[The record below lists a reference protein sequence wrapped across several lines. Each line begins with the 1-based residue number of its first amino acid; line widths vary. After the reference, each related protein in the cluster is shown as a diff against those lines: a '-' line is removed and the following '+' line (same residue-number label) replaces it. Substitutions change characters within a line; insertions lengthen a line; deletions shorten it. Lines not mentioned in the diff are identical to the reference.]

1 MRRAARYL
9 TLLTAWFALSGTAS
23 AYYFYVHYLNRG
35 SFQATV
41 EKFDLAALQNKTVPF
56 LISDQQPSLSAGD
69 SFAGLVSQV
78 RLAAK
83 AWSDIESSDLRLA
96 FGGFFSPGTQH
107 SGPVIEVVFG
117 EVPPGLIA
125 ATVAELRPELSA
137 GAPGIAAVPTEPFIP
152 IVKSMVVLD
161 RDQSRA
167 PSWSEAFF
175 LTVTHEFG
183 HAIGL
188 QHSFCSGVMSTEVTR
203 ATTKAQPL
211 ALDDV
216 AGASVLYPA
225 RPLSASNGS
234 ISGRIAIGNTGI
246 NLASVVA
253 LSTDGAA
260 ISALTAPDGS
270 YRIDGVPP
278 GSYYVYAHPLP
289 PRVSGEAE
297 AGGVTSPLD
306 AAGQAIPFHDNFE
319 AVLYPNA
326 RSLDRASTVLVSAGT
341 STVGINFSVTR
352 RAGPPGLFGVA
363 TFSFPGQVA
372 VRPAHLTAGGPA
384 SFAVASGYGL
394 TSRAVPTIIG
404 SGMGS
409 AEARPYAPDPRFVRF
424 DFQLSPGASEG
435 PRHLMLATDT
445 DFYVLPAA
453 IRVMRRPPPS
463 LSSASTSADAT
474 GARIVNISGQNLGPE
489 TQILFDGAP
498 GTIRQADESQITVI
512 PPTAPTGHRAA
523 VVALNRDG
531 QSSLFLQNPAQSYE
545 YESNGDWSFSVAPNQ
560 IPVGVETLVE
570 VLGTNANFNA
580 AQTALTFGSATVH
593 VRRLWVAGP
602 NRLLANVLVP
612 AGTQPGTMTVTAGT
626 GLRVLAQQNGFSVT
640 PANPRGI
647 SLRSPVTD
655 AGAGSVASVRLIG
668 DVTAASLQVTV
679 NDRPGTVLGL
689 SGGVLS
695 FRVPAGLTAGPG
707 VVRVTSGTESATI
720 GMAIDAAPPAISA
733 AAAAGARVD
742 ETRPARPGEVL
753 TLAVTGLADPSAE
766 VTPNRVAVL
775 VNGAPQAILGV
786 ATVPGTGHNVQ
797 FQLDAR
803 TAVGNHPVIVTIDGR
818 ASAEFILPVRVN

>member
-1 MRRAARYL
+1 MRRAARFL
-9 TLLTAWFALSGTAS
+9 TLWTAWFALSGTAS
-23 AYYFYVHYLNRG
+23 AYYFYVHYLTRG
-35 SFQATV
+35 SFQGTV

-56 LISDQQPSLSAGD
+56 LISDQQPSLAAGD
-69 SFAGLVSQV
+69 SFAALVSQI

-83 AWSDIESSDLRLA
+83 TWSDVETSDLRLA
-96 FGGFFSPGTQH
+96 FGGLFSPGTQH

-125 ATVAELRPELSA
+125 ATVAELRPELST
-137 GAPGIAAVPTEPFIP
+137 GAPGIALVPTEPFIP

-161 RDQSRA
+161 RDQSRS
-167 PSWSEAFF
+167 PSWSESFF

-211 ALDDV
+211 ALDDIT
-216 AGASVLYPA
+216 GASVLYPA
-225 RPLSASNGS
+225 RPLSASHGS
-234 ISGRIAIGNTGI
+234 ISGRVTIGNAGV

-253 LSTDGAA
+253 LSADGAA

-270 YRIDGVPP
+270 FRIDGVPP

-306 AAGQAIPFHDNFE
+306 GAGQAIPFRDNFE
-319 AVLYPNA
+319 AVLYPSA

-372 VRPAHLTAGGPA
+372 VRPAHLTATGPA
-384 SFAVASGYGL
+384 TFAVASGYGL
-394 TSRAVPTIIG
+394 TSRVTPTVIG
-404 SGMGS
+404 TGMT
-409 AEARPYAPDPRFVRF
+409 ATEARPYAPDPRFVRF
-424 DFQLSPGASEG
+424 DFQMNPGANEG
-435 PRHLMLATDT
+435 PRHLVLATDT

-453 IRVMRRPPPS
+453 VRMTRRPPPS
-463 LSSASTSADAT
+463 LSPAT
-474 GARIVNISGQNLGPE
+474 TAVDGSGARVVTLNGQNLGPE

-498 GTIRQADESQITVI
+498 GTVRQADDNQVTVI
-512 PPTAPTGHRAA
+512 PPSAPTGHRAA
-523 VVALNRDG
+523 IVALNRDG
-531 QSSLFLQNPAQSYE
+531 QSSLFLQSPAQGYE
-545 YESNGDWSFSVAPNQ
+545 YESSGDWSFSVAPNQ
-560 IPVGVETLVE
+560 IPAGVETLVE
-570 VLGTNANFNA
+570 VLGTNANFNP
-580 AQTALTFGSATVH
+580 AQTALMFGSSTVH

-612 AGTQPGTMTVTAGT
+612 AGTQPGTMTVTVGT
-626 GLRVLAQQNGFSVT
+626 GLRVLPQQNGFSVT

-647 SLRSPVTD
+647 SLRSPVTE

-668 DVTAASLQVTV
+668 DATPASLQITV

-689 SGGVLS
+689 SGGVLT
-695 FRVPAGLTAGPG
+695 FRVPAGLAAGPG
-707 VVRVTSGTESATI
+707 VVRVTSGADSATI
-720 GMAIDAAPPAISA
+720 GMSIDAAPPAVSSA
-733 AAAAGARVD
+733 VSGSARI
-742 ETRPARPGEVL
+742 EEARPARPGEVL
-753 TLAVTGLADPSAE
+753 TLTVTGLADPSAE
-766 VTPNRVAVL
+766 VTPNRVTVL
-775 VNGAPQAILGV
+775 VNGAAQAILGV
-786 ATVPGTGHNVQ
+786 TNVPGTGHNVQ

-803 TAVGNHPVIVTIDGR
+803 TTTGNHPLIVTIDGR